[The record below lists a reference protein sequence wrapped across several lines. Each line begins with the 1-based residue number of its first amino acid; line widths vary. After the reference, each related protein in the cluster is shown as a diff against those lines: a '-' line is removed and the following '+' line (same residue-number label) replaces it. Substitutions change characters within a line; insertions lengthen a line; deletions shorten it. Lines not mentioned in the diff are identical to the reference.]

1 MNAGAFENKHLKLRI
16 SLNLN
21 ASGTYS
27 SWVVVCHLYKITIII
42 KSTWNNQLQPIVTK
56 TEVQL
61 LMFVFRDRANT
72 CSMCWKLWLSINR
85 WGGLELMGFGL
96 CKFHIWVSKPSVL
109 MLHSAAC
116 LDFRVVT
123 KRLVNDTI
131 DVHSTW
137 KNAFMLHYVFSS
149 R

>member
-1 MNAGAFENKHLKLRI
+1 MNAGAFENKHVKVRI
-16 SLNLN
+16 FLNLN

-27 SWVVVCHLYKITIII
+27 SWVVVCHLYKITVII
-42 KSTWNNQLQPIVTK
+42 KSTWNNQLQSVVTE

-61 LMFVFRDRANT
+61 LAFVFRDCANT
-72 CSMCWKLWLSINR
+72 CSMCWKLWLSING
-85 WGGLELMGFGL
+85 WGGLELMGLSL
-96 CKFHIWVSKPSVL
+96 CEFHSWVSKPSVL
-109 MLHSAAC
+109 LLHSAVC

-131 DVHSTW
+131 DVPSTW
-137 KNAFMLHYVFSS
+137 KKAFMLHYVFSS